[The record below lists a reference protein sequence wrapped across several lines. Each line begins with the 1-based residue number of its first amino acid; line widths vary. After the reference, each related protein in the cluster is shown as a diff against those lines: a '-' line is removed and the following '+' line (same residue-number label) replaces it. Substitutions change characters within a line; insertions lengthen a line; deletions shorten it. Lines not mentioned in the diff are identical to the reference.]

1 MRSYFL
7 TGGAL
12 TAAVAVALGAFGSH
26 FLKTRLP
33 ESALLTFETGV
44 RYQFYH
50 AFALLL
56 VGFAGDRWTS
66 RWLKWSGICFLSGI
80 LFFSGSLY
88 AITLFKLFLR
98 DNIGAWGLITPAG
111 GLLLIL
117 GWVFLMRA
125 FLSKQA
131 S

>member
-1 MRSYFL
+1 MRNYL
-7 TGGAL
+7 LACGAF

-50 AFALLL
+50 AFALL
-56 VGFAGDRWTS
+56 VAGLYSDRWAS
-66 RWLKWSGICFLSGI
+66 RWLKLSGLCFISGI

-88 AITLFKLFLR
+88 VITLLKLFQWER
-98 DNIGAWGLITPAG
+98 IGAWGLITPAG
-111 GLLLIL
+111 GLLLLL
-117 GWVFLMRA
+117 GWIFLLRA